1 MSKVVKDMVT
11 RDLQSRYAGASSACV
26 IELTGLDVQ
35 QQQALRLGLRAKSG
49 RLEVVKNSMA
59 RRAMKGSPLEPLGKA
74 LSGPCA
80 LVTSQESIVDIAKYL
95 VTAAKTF
102 KKLTL
107 KKGIFEG
114 DPDLLTV
121 EQLSKMK
128 GKRELVGE
136 VAMLIA
142 SPGRA
147 LAGCLRSPQA
157 KLAGCVKKLADRPEA
172 A

>member
-11 RDLQSRYAGASSACV
+11 KDLASRYARLSSACV
-26 IELTGLDVQ
+26 VELTGLNVLEQ
-35 QQQALRLGLRAKSG
+35 QTLRLGLRAKLG

-59 RRAMKGSPLEPLGKA
+59 RRAMKGGPLEPLGKS
-74 LSGPCA
+74 LVGPCA
-80 LVTSQESIVDIAKYL
+80 LVTSQESIIDIAKFL
-95 VTAAKTF
+95 VTSAKTF
-102 KKLTL
+102 KKLGL

-114 DPDLLTV
+114 DPDLLSV
-121 EQLSKMK
+121 EELSKMK
-128 GKRELVGE
+128 GKRELLGE

-157 KLAGCVKKLADRPEA
+157 KIAGCIKKLADRPEA